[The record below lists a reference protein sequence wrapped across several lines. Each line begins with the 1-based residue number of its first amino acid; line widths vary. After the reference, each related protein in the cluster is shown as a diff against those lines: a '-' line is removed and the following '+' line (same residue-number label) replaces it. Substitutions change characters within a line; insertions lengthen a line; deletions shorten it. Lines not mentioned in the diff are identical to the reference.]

1 MQRTIA
7 IVTGANSGIGK
18 ATARG
23 LAQQGFEVI
32 LAVRDQA
39 RGEAARSELAASVPA
54 ATFHVRLLDLGSQ
67 TSIRSFVRGF
77 EAEFDHLDVLVDN
90 AGLVPATRT
99 TTADGHETQFAVN
112 HLGPFLLT
120 LLLLPRLEAATA
132 GRIVVVSSSVH
143 RGARLDLT
151 DLDAERSYGM
161 NRRYA
166 ETKLMNVLFVRA
178 LARRLAGTRVT
189 VNALHPGV
197 VATELAR
204 DFPAAFRWLARW
216 LFTTPEKGARTSIW
230 LASSPEVAGVSGRY
244 FADRREQQPGR
255 AALDDALAEQ
265 LWTASA
271 RLTGADRPLP
281 AGFTPA
287 RAPAS

>member
-7 IVTGANSGIGK
+7 VVTGANSGIGK
-18 ATARG
+18 ETARG

-39 RGEAARSELAASVPA
+39 RGEAARAELAASVPA
-54 ATFHVRLLDLGSQ
+54 AKFHLRRLDLGSQ
-67 TSIRSFVRGF
+67 AAIRSFVRSI
-77 EAEFDHLDVLVDN
+77 EAEFDHLDVLVNN

-99 TTADGHETQFAVN
+99 TTADGHETQLAVN

-120 LLLLPRLEAATA
+120 LLLLPRLEAAPA

-143 RGARLDLT
+143 RSGKLNLA
-151 DLDAERSYGM
+151 DLDAERGYGM
-161 NRRYA
+161 NRRYS

-204 DFPAAFRWLARW
+204 DFPAAFRWMARW
-216 LFTTPEKGARTSIW
+216 FFTTPEKGARTSIYV
-230 LASSPEVAGVSGRY
+230 ASSPELANISGRY
-244 FADRREQQPGR
+244 FADRREQKPGP
-255 AALDDALAEQ
+255 AALDDSLAEQ

-281 AGFTPA
+281 A
-287 RAPAS
+287 